1 MILPIF
7 GYGYPLLKKRSVNID
22 KNYPDLKI
30 LIRDMYETMYNASG
44 VGLAAPQI
52 GKGIRLFIIDTSA
65 FDNEEFESNSGFK
78 TKSVKKTFINPEIIN
93 ESGNLKLFEEGCLS
107 IPNIR
112 ESINRKSE
120 IKIIYQDENFN
131 IHQDSFDGI
140 VARVYLHSTLI
151 NFTQNTD
158 VPVINALS
166 DLEHPCQALADMYTI
181 YNQFSKFQDL
191 NFVYVG
197 DGNNIAASLSLI
209 AAKLGLNFTYSSPKK
224 YQIPTAIFNKA
235 KDIASISESQMN
247 WIENPENAVKNA
259 DVIYTDKGVRM
270 GMENEEK
277 KRLSDFKDYQI
288 NKKLISKANKE
299 VLIMHDMPAKEGEEI
314 EFGIIDS
321 DISLDQNIVKFS
333 FLVSGLPR
341 FGKIAKPCKLTFKA

>member
-1 MILPIF
+1 M
-7 GYGYPLLKKRSVNID
+7 N
-22 KNYPDLKI
+22 KN
-30 LIRDMYETMYNASG
+30 
-44 VGLAAPQI
+44 
-52 GKGIRLFIIDTSA
+52 F
-65 FDNEEFESNSGFK
+65 
-78 TKSVKKTFINPEIIN
+78 
-93 ESGNLKLFEEGCLS
+93 LS
-107 IPNIR
+107 IDDWDNKTHKEFLYLTNEIKEGKYNKVLSNKNISLVFEKASLRTRVSFEVGIKKLGGNTIYLNNDDIGLGKR
-112 ESINRKSE
+112 ESVTHIAKNLNRWV
-120 IKIIYQDENFN
+120 
-131 IHQDSFDGI
+131 DGI

-259 DVIYTDKGVRM
+259 DVIYTDKWVSM

-277 KRLSDFKDYQI
+277 IRLSDFKDYQI

-314 EFGIIDS
+314 EFGVIDS
-321 DISLDQNIVKFS
+321 DISLAYEQAENRLHSQTALLHKLFS
-333 FLVSGLPR
+333 
-341 FGKIAKPCKLTFKA
+341 

>member
-1 MILPIF
+1 M
-7 GYGYPLLKKRSVNID
+7 N
-22 KNYPDLKI
+22 KN
-30 LIRDMYETMYNASG
+30 
-44 VGLAAPQI
+44 
-52 GKGIRLFIIDTSA
+52 F
-65 FDNEEFESNSGFK
+65 
-78 TKSVKKTFINPEIIN
+78 
-93 ESGNLKLFEEGCLS
+93 LS
-107 IPNIR
+107 IDDWDNKTHKEFLYLTNEIKEGKYNKVLSEKNISLVFEKASLRTRVSFEVGIKKLGGNTIYLNNDDIGLGKR
-112 ESINRKSE
+112 ESITHIAKNLNRWV
-120 IKIIYQDENFN
+120 
-131 IHQDSFDGI
+131 DGI

-247 WIENPENAVKNA
+247 WIENPEDAVKNA
-259 DVIYTDKGVRM
+259 DIIYTDKWVSM

-277 KRLSDFKDYQI
+277 IRLSDFKDYQI
-288 NKKLISKANKE
+288 NKKLVSRANKE

-321 DISLDQNIVKFS
+321 DISLAYEQAENRLHSQTALLHKLFS
-333 FLVSGLPR
+333 
-341 FGKIAKPCKLTFKA
+341 

>member
-1 MILPIF
+1 M
-7 GYGYPLLKKRSVNID
+7 N
-22 KNYPDLKI
+22 KN
-30 LIRDMYETMYNASG
+30 
-44 VGLAAPQI
+44 
-52 GKGIRLFIIDTSA
+52 F
-65 FDNEEFESNSGFK
+65 
-78 TKSVKKTFINPEIIN
+78 
-93 ESGNLKLFEEGCLS
+93 LS
-107 IPNIR
+107 IDDWDNKTHIEFLHLTNEIKEGKYNKVLSEKNISLVFEKASLRTRVSFEVGIKKLGGNTIYLNNDDIGLGKR
-112 ESINRKSE
+112 ESVTHIAKNLNRWV
-120 IKIIYQDENFN
+120 
-131 IHQDSFDGI
+131 DGI

-151 NFTQNTD
+151 NFTQNTN

-235 KDIASISESQMN
+235 KDIARISESQMN
-247 WIENPENAVKNA
+247 WIENQENAVKNA
-259 DVIYTDKGVRM
+259 DVIYTDKWVSM

-277 KRLSDFKDYQI
+277 IRLSDFKDYQI
-288 NKKLISKANKE
+288 NKNLISRASKE

-314 EFGIIDS
+314 QFGIIDS
-321 DISLDQNIVKFS
+321 DISLAYEQAENRLHSQTALLHKLFS
-333 FLVSGLPR
+333 
-341 FGKIAKPCKLTFKA
+341 

>member
-1 MILPIF
+1 M
-7 GYGYPLLKKRSVNID
+7 N
-22 KNYPDLKI
+22 KN
-30 LIRDMYETMYNASG
+30 
-44 VGLAAPQI
+44 
-52 GKGIRLFIIDTSA
+52 F
-65 FDNEEFESNSGFK
+65 
-78 TKSVKKTFINPEIIN
+78 
-93 ESGNLKLFEEGCLS
+93 LS
-107 IPNIR
+107 IDDWDNKTHKEFLYLTNEIKEGKYNKVLSEKNISLVFEKASLRTRVSFEVGIKKLGGNTIYLNNDDIGLGKR
-112 ESINRKSE
+112 ESVTHIAKNLNRWV
-120 IKIIYQDENFN
+120 
-131 IHQDSFDGI
+131 DGI

-259 DVIYTDKGVRM
+259 DVIYTDKWVSM

-277 KRLSDFKDYQI
+277 IRLSDFKDYQI
-288 NKKLISKANKE
+288 NKKLVSRANKE

-314 EFGIIDS
+314 EFGVIDS
-321 DISLDQNIVKFS
+321 DISLAYEQAENRLHSQTALLHKLFS
-333 FLVSGLPR
+333 
-341 FGKIAKPCKLTFKA
+341 

>member
-1 MILPIF
+1 M
-7 GYGYPLLKKRSVNID
+7 N
-22 KNYPDLKI
+22 KN
-30 LIRDMYETMYNASG
+30 
-44 VGLAAPQI
+44 
-52 GKGIRLFIIDTSA
+52 F
-65 FDNEEFESNSGFK
+65 
-78 TKSVKKTFINPEIIN
+78 
-93 ESGNLKLFEEGCLS
+93 LS
-107 IPNIR
+107 IDDWDNKTHKEFLYLTNEIKEGKYNKVLSNKNISLVFEKASLRTRVSFEVGIKKLGGNTIYLNNDDIGLGKR
-112 ESINRKSE
+112 ESVTHIAKNLNRWV
-120 IKIIYQDENFN
+120 
-131 IHQDSFDGI
+131 DGI

-197 DGNNIAASLSLI
+197 DGNNIASSLSLI
-209 AAKLGLNFTYSSPKK
+209 SAKLGLNFTYSSPKK

-235 KDIASISESQMN
+235 KAIASISESQMN

-259 DVIYTDKGVRM
+259 DVIYTDKWVSM

-277 KRLSDFKDYQI
+277 IRLSDFKDYQI

-314 EFGIIDS
+314 QFGIIDS
-321 DISLDQNIVKFS
+321 DISLAYEQAENRLHSQTALLHKLFS
-333 FLVSGLPR
+333 
-341 FGKIAKPCKLTFKA
+341 

>member
-1 MILPIF
+1 M
-7 GYGYPLLKKRSVNID
+7 N
-22 KNYPDLKI
+22 KN
-30 LIRDMYETMYNASG
+30 
-44 VGLAAPQI
+44 
-52 GKGIRLFIIDTSA
+52 F
-65 FDNEEFESNSGFK
+65 
-78 TKSVKKTFINPEIIN
+78 
-93 ESGNLKLFEEGCLS
+93 LS
-107 IPNIR
+107 IDDWDNKTHKEFLYLTNEIKEGKYNKVLSKKNISLVFEKASLRTRVSFEVGIKKLGGNTIYLNNDDIGLGKR
-112 ESINRKSE
+112 ESVTHIAKNLNRWV
-120 IKIIYQDENFN
+120 
-131 IHQDSFDGI
+131 DGI

-235 KDIASISESQMN
+235 KDIARISESQMN

-259 DVIYTDKGVRM
+259 DVIYTDKWVSM

-277 KRLSDFKDYQI
+277 IRLSDFKDYQI

-321 DISLDQNIVKFS
+321 DISLAYEQAENRLHSQTALLHKLFS
-333 FLVSGLPR
+333 
-341 FGKIAKPCKLTFKA
+341 

>member
-1 MILPIF
+1 M
-7 GYGYPLLKKRSVNID
+7 N
-22 KNYPDLKI
+22 KN
-30 LIRDMYETMYNASG
+30 
-44 VGLAAPQI
+44 
-52 GKGIRLFIIDTSA
+52 F
-65 FDNEEFESNSGFK
+65 
-78 TKSVKKTFINPEIIN
+78 
-93 ESGNLKLFEEGCLS
+93 LS
-107 IPNIR
+107 IDDWDNKTHKEFLYLTNEIKEGKYNKVLSEKNISLVFEKASLRTRVSFEVGIKKLGGNTIYLNNDDIGLGKR
-112 ESINRKSE
+112 ESITHIAKNLNRWV
-120 IKIIYQDENFN
+120 
-131 IHQDSFDGI
+131 DGI

-247 WIENPENAVKNA
+247 WIENPEDAVKNA
-259 DVIYTDKGVRM
+259 DIIYTDKWVSM

-277 KRLSDFKDYQI
+277 IRLSDFKDYQI

-321 DISLDQNIVKFS
+321 DISLAYEQAENRLHSQTALLHKLFS
-333 FLVSGLPR
+333 
-341 FGKIAKPCKLTFKA
+341 

>member
-1 MILPIF
+1 M
-7 GYGYPLLKKRSVNID
+7 N
-22 KNYPDLKI
+22 KN
-30 LIRDMYETMYNASG
+30 
-44 VGLAAPQI
+44 
-52 GKGIRLFIIDTSA
+52 F
-65 FDNEEFESNSGFK
+65 
-78 TKSVKKTFINPEIIN
+78 
-93 ESGNLKLFEEGCLS
+93 LS
-107 IPNIR
+107 IDDWDNKTHKEFLYLTNEIKEGKYNKVLSNKNISLVFEKASLRTRVSFEVGIKKLGGNTIYLNNDDIGLGKR
-112 ESINRKSE
+112 ESVTHIAKNLNRWV
-120 IKIIYQDENFN
+120 
-131 IHQDSFDGI
+131 DGI

-197 DGNNIAASLSLI
+197 DGNNIASSLSLI
-209 AAKLGLNFTYSSPKK
+209 SAKLGLNFTYSSPKK

-247 WIENPENAVKNA
+247 WIENPEDAVKNA
-259 DVIYTDKGVRM
+259 DVIYTDKWVSM

-277 KRLSDFKDYQI
+277 IRLSDFKDYQI

-314 EFGIIDS
+314 EFGVIDS
-321 DISLDQNIVKFS
+321 DISLAYEQAENRLHSQTALLHKLFS
-333 FLVSGLPR
+333 
-341 FGKIAKPCKLTFKA
+341 

>member
-1 MILPIF
+1 M
-7 GYGYPLLKKRSVNID
+7 N
-22 KNYPDLKI
+22 KN
-30 LIRDMYETMYNASG
+30 
-44 VGLAAPQI
+44 
-52 GKGIRLFIIDTSA
+52 F
-65 FDNEEFESNSGFK
+65 
-78 TKSVKKTFINPEIIN
+78 
-93 ESGNLKLFEEGCLS
+93 LS
-107 IPNIR
+107 IDDWDNKTHKEFLYLTNEIKEGKYNKVLSEKNISLVFEKASLRTRVSFEVGIKKLGGNTIYLNNDDIGLGKR
-112 ESINRKSE
+112 ESVTHIAKNLNRWV
-120 IKIIYQDENFN
+120 
-131 IHQDSFDGI
+131 DGI

-259 DVIYTDKGVRM
+259 DVIYTDKWVSM

-277 KRLSDFKDYQI
+277 IRLSDFKDYQI
-288 NKKLISKANKE
+288 NKKLVSRANKE

-321 DISLDQNIVKFS
+321 DISLAYEQAENRLHSQTALLHKLFS
-333 FLVSGLPR
+333 
-341 FGKIAKPCKLTFKA
+341 

>member
-1 MILPIF
+1 M
-7 GYGYPLLKKRSVNID
+7 N
-22 KNYPDLKI
+22 KN
-30 LIRDMYETMYNASG
+30 
-44 VGLAAPQI
+44 
-52 GKGIRLFIIDTSA
+52 F
-65 FDNEEFESNSGFK
+65 
-78 TKSVKKTFINPEIIN
+78 
-93 ESGNLKLFEEGCLS
+93 LS
-107 IPNIR
+107 IDDWDNKTHKEFLYLTNEIKEGKYNKVLSNKNISLVFEKASLRTRVSFEVGIKKLGGNTIYLNNDDIGLGKR
-112 ESINRKSE
+112 ESVTHIAKNLNRWV
-120 IKIIYQDENFN
+120 
-131 IHQDSFDGI
+131 DGI

-224 YQIPTAIFNKA
+224 YQIPSVIFNKA
-235 KDIASISESQMN
+235 KDIARISESQMN

-259 DVIYTDKGVRM
+259 DVIYTDKWVSM

-277 KRLSDFKDYQI
+277 IRLSDFKDYQI

-314 EFGIIDS
+314 EFGVIDS
-321 DISLDQNIVKFS
+321 DISLAYEQAENRLHSQTALLHKLFS
-333 FLVSGLPR
+333 
-341 FGKIAKPCKLTFKA
+341 

>member
-1 MILPIF
+1 M
-7 GYGYPLLKKRSVNID
+7 N
-22 KNYPDLKI
+22 KN
-30 LIRDMYETMYNASG
+30 
-44 VGLAAPQI
+44 
-52 GKGIRLFIIDTSA
+52 F
-65 FDNEEFESNSGFK
+65 
-78 TKSVKKTFINPEIIN
+78 
-93 ESGNLKLFEEGCLS
+93 LS
-107 IPNIR
+107 IDDWDNKTHKEFLYLTNEIKEGKYNKVLSNKNISLVFEKASLRTRVSFEVGIKKLGGNTIYLNNDDIGLGKR
-112 ESINRKSE
+112 ESVTHIAKNLNRWV
-120 IKIIYQDENFN
+120 
-131 IHQDSFDGI
+131 DGI

-259 DVIYTDKGVRM
+259 DVIYTDKWVSM

-277 KRLSDFKDYQI
+277 IRLSDFKDYQI

-321 DISLDQNIVKFS
+321 DISLAYEQAENRLHSQTALLHKLFS
-333 FLVSGLPR
+333 
-341 FGKIAKPCKLTFKA
+341 

>member
-1 MILPIF
+1 M
-7 GYGYPLLKKRSVNID
+7 N
-22 KNYPDLKI
+22 KN
-30 LIRDMYETMYNASG
+30 
-44 VGLAAPQI
+44 
-52 GKGIRLFIIDTSA
+52 F
-65 FDNEEFESNSGFK
+65 
-78 TKSVKKTFINPEIIN
+78 
-93 ESGNLKLFEEGCLS
+93 LS
-107 IPNIR
+107 IDDWDNKTHIEFLHLTNEIKEGKYNKVLSEKNISLVFEKASLRTRVSFEVGIKKLGGNTIYLNNDDIGLGKR
-112 ESINRKSE
+112 ESVTHIAKNLNRWV
-120 IKIIYQDENFN
+120 
-131 IHQDSFDGI
+131 DGI

-151 NFTQNTD
+151 NFTQNTN

-224 YQIPTAIFNKA
+224 YQIPSVIFNKA

-247 WIENPENAVKNA
+247 WIENPEDAVKNA
-259 DVIYTDKGVRM
+259 DVIYTDKWVSM

-277 KRLSDFKDYQI
+277 IRLSDFKDYQI

-314 EFGIIDS
+314 QFGIIDS
-321 DISLDQNIVKFS
+321 DISLAYEQAENRLHSQTALLHKLFS
-333 FLVSGLPR
+333 
-341 FGKIAKPCKLTFKA
+341 